1 MTFLKQKNYYLV
13 LGISHDASPTQVKEA
28 YYRLAK
34 LYHPD
39 VSTAPDAEERF
50 KAISEAYRILSD
62 AGTRATYDRLNHM
75 QRQRG
80 RPGYMGFANVDSFF
94 TGHTQNAYQADERPM
109 EQVCHF
115 HCPYCGDEAWV
126 FFNVSIL
133 GWRNYVRTC
142 EACSNPVIIDYKVV
156 GDKVV
161 NFKARMKQ

>member
-1 MTFLKQKNYYLV
+1 
-13 LGISHDASPTQVKEA
+13 
-28 YYRLAK
+28 
-34 LYHPD
+34 
-39 VSTAPDAEERF
+39 
-50 KAISEAYRILSD
+50 
-62 AGTRATYDRLNHM
+62 
-75 QRQRG
+75 
-80 RPGYMGFANVDSFF
+80 
-94 TGHTQNAYQADERPM
+94 M